1 MNLPSG
7 EISCPERLFRLSDSE
22 SVGVCLVCACAG
34 RESPRNASTEK
45 ATASFF
51 KRAPPADVQLY
62 QTNGDGGW
70 SHRDRKSISGS
81 RHLTG
86 QAEAYSGRFDEFDA
100 AADNTVKR
108 SREGIRL

>member
-34 RESPRNASTEK
+34 RKSPRNVSTET

-51 KRAPPADVQLY
+51 KRTPPADVQLY

-70 SHRDRKSISGS
+70 SDRSPKAFLAPGT
-81 RHLTG
+81 LP
-86 QAEAYSGRFDEFDA
+86 A
-100 AADNTVKR
+100 
-108 SREGIRL
+108 RLKPIPGVSTNSTRLPITR

>member
-22 SVGVCLVCACAG
+22 SVGVCLVCVCAG
-34 RESPRNASTEK
+34 RESPRNASTET

-70 SHRDRKSISGS
+70 SDRDPKSTLWPVKESPRKMRWCGPVCQFAPTTS
-81 RHLTG
+81 
-86 QAEAYSGRFDEFDA
+86 Y
-100 AADNTVKR
+100 
-108 SREGIRL
+108 